1 MNDDERTRMLA
12 EGSSPADATPK
23 THPPLTKH
31 EVGDVLVI
39 DIGRRREQHRI
50 TAVEEDRVGSTITYT
65 TTLLSVVAASTD
77 AGTPTVTVSDEA
89 LEHNSPVA
97 QLSAAIIGG
106 TVDQLAAQWAAA
118 HANQPMTIGG
128 PGSDYTLGP
137 RQPIDPRHAF
147 GPQITDAQLRDA
159 GLTD

>member
-31 EVGDVLVI
+31 KVGDVLVI

-65 TTLLSVVAASTD
+65 TTLLSVAASAD
-77 AGTPTVTVSDEA
+77 AGKPTVTVSDEA

-106 TVDQLAAQWAAA
+106 TVDQLGAQWAAD
-118 HANQPMTIGG
+118 ANQPMTIGV
-128 PGSDYTLGP
+128 PGSDFTLGP

-147 GPQITDAQLRDA
+147 GPQITDDQLRDA
-159 GLTD
+159 GLID